1 MNGLWFNLELTE
13 EGKKLFK
20 DIPKEIPIHIEITQE
35 KYGKL
40 RELIEDGLQFDGSHH
55 KQWFLQ
61 EIAKVLGIDVDL
73 EELGGEEGIA
83 P

>member
-35 KYGKL
+35 NYGKL
-40 RELIEDGLQFDGSHH
+40 RKLVEGGLQNDTAHH
-55 KQWFLQ
+55 KQWYLEQ
-61 EIAKVLGIDVDL
+61 IAKVLGIDVDL
-73 EELGGEEGIA
+73 DELGVEEGIA